1 MLYIVGQFTG
11 KGWAPS
17 VQHTNLYF
25 NQFATAAPEEETHDA
40 TTGTYTQSIPEAVQV
55 TPTKDANFL
64 LVSYNLQISFIT
76 DNHKFTLQ
84 YINYIYKSKTIFILN
99 NEYA

>member
-1 MLYIVGQFTG
+1 MLYIGQFTG

-25 NQFATAAPEEETHDA
+25 NQFATAVPEQETHDA

-55 TPTKDANFL
+55 TPTKDSNIL
-64 LVSYNLQISFIT
+64 GVS
-76 DNHKFTLQ
+76 
-84 YINYIYKSKTIFILN
+84 
-99 NEYA
+99 